1 MEGELLKLLRQN
13 KEAGG
18 SASLTFFT
26 TRDGKL
32 KAKLEVELDPSA
44 PTSPGS
50 TSPLPATAPA
60 PGGGRRRRKGASAK
74 AKAKARAALHR
85 ATQAAATLSP
95 PASGDASAPLEA
107 PAPHQQYHPTLR
119 HPPHLLLS
127 PSPSSGRRRVMSVGR
142 LPMPSF
148 GSLNLDGPPPSPPS
162 SPLPP
167 PPPPPPPPSRPLTRT
182 ALRVRNVELRDFGGS
197 DEGLANLAESFKQ
210 TIYRRRWLSLSRSIF
225 SSSSSA
231 SSPSSSG
238 SVSDHPD
245 CSDLESVSEGCWET
259 DSDVG

>member
-1 MEGELLKLLRQN
+1 MKPEFHKLINLFEELEVAGEN
-13 KEAGG
+13 V
-18 SASLTFFT
+18 SLTILS
-26 TRDGKL
+26 REGKSTI
-32 KAKLEVELDPSA
+32 KLQLESPPSPSSTATPTIPAASA
-44 PTSPGS
+44 PVP
-50 TSPLPATAPA
+50 
-60 PGGGRRRRKGASAK
+60 GRRRRHRGAA
-74 AKAKARAALHR
+74 ARARRRQR
-85 ATQAAATLSP
+85 AADHQGTTLAA
-95 PASGDASAPLEA
+95 PASA
-107 PAPHQQYHPTLR
+107 PAPHQQYHPPLR

>member
-85 ATQAAATLSP
+85 QPKLLPLYPLLHQEMPVLHWKPQHHISNTIPPCDILPTSSSP
-95 PASGDASAPLEA
+95 LRPLQGVAVSCLWEGCQCHLLVASTWTA
-107 PAPHQQYHPTLR
+107 
-119 HPPHLLLS
+119 HLLLH
-127 PSPSSGRRRVMSVGR
+127 
-142 LPMPSF
+142 
-148 GSLNLDGPPPSPPS
+148 
-162 SPLPP
+162 LPP
-167 PPPPPPPPSRPLTRT
+167 HSLHLHPL
-182 ALRVRNVELRDFGGS
+182 LHLLQ
-197 DEGLANLAESFKQ
+197 GL
-210 TIYRRRWLSLSRSIF
+210 
-225 SSSSSA
+225 
-231 SSPSSSG
+231 
-238 SVSDHPD
+238 
-245 CSDLESVSEGCWET
+245 
-259 DSDVG
+259 